1 MAEGR
6 SQTYIA
12 LVLREL
18 QEYRTSLC
26 WTPLVLVMT
35 LCGVLLVAVLLADH
49 ISAIGESVSQVL
61 PSRDEG
67 GNISIR
73 IDNSVDGEPAL
84 EYRLEQTPAA
94 PGNLNPG
101 SVGEEQPD
109 ALALAGTLNPL
120 LQGIHN
126 LFLFI
131 LILVCA
137 NYLLA
142 TLFNDRRD
150 RSVLFWKSM
159 PVSEWEEVLAK
170 FSVAILVTPALYF
183 IASLLAQ
190 VMCLLLGMLLLWRM
204 EMDPY
209 ALVLARVDGA
219 TLILGQLGGF
229 VLMALWL
236 APSYAWL
243 LLASAGARRSP
254 FMLAAGPLLAFIL
267 GERIFLGTSHLAT
280 VLSRHLPHYSG
291 GGYAGFSWLGAADI
305 PQMLLGLLF
314 ALAALAGAVY
324 LRRYYFEL

>member
-1 MAEGR
+1 
-6 SQTYIA
+6 
-12 LVLREL
+12 
-18 QEYRTSLC
+18 
-26 WTPLVLVMT
+26 
-35 LCGVLLVAVLLADH
+35 VLLADH

-84 EYRLEQTPAA
+84 EYRLERTPAA

-101 SVGEEQPD
+101 SVGQEQPEV
-109 ALALAGTLNPL
+109 LAGTLNPL

-159 PVSEWEEVLAK
+159 PVSEREEVLAK

-190 VMCLLLGMLLLWRM
+190 VMGLLLGMLLLWRM

-291 GGYAGFSWLGAADI
+291 GGYAGFSWLGTADI

>member
-6 SQTYIA
+6 SHTHIA

-26 WTPLVLVMT
+26 WTPLVLVMA
-35 LCGVLLVAVLLADH
+35 LCGGLLVAVLLADH

-61 PSRDEG
+61 PSRDG
-67 GNISIR
+67 SGNISIR
-73 IDNSVDGEPAL
+73 IDGSVDGETAL
-84 EYRLEQTPAA
+84 EYRVEQSPGA
-94 PGNLNPG
+94 PGSPTPG
-101 SVGEEQPD
+101 AAAVQPEES
-109 ALALAGTLNPL
+109 ALAGSLNPL
-120 LQGIHN
+120 FEGIHN
-126 LFLFI
+126 LFLFV

-142 TLFNDRRD
+142 ALFNDRRD
-150 RSVLFWKSM
+150 RSILFWKSM
-159 PVSEWEEVLAK
+159 PVAEWEEVLAK
-170 FSVAILVTPALYF
+170 FSVAILVTPVLYF
-183 IASLLAQ
+183 LASLLAQ
-190 VMCLLLGMLLLWRM
+190 VMSLLLGMLLLWRM
-204 EMDPY
+204 DMDPY

-291 GGYAGFSWLGAADI
+291 GGYAGFTWLGAADI
-305 PQMLLGLLF
+305 PQMILGLLF
-314 ALAALAGAVY
+314 TLAALAGAVY
-324 LRRYYFEL
+324 LRRYYFEM

>member
-1 MAEGR
+1 MTEGR
-6 SQTYIA
+6 SHTIIA

-26 WTPLVLVMT
+26 WTPLVLVVT

-73 IDNSVDGEPAL
+73 IDNSVNGEPAL
-84 EYRLEQTPAA
+84 EYRLEQTPAM
-94 PGNLNPG
+94 PG
-101 SVGEEQPD
+101 SLTPGDAGGQPD

-159 PVSEWEEVLAK
+159 PVSEREEVLAK

-190 VMCLLLGMLLLWRM
+190 VMGLLLGMLLLWRM

-254 FMLAAGPLLAFIL
+254 FMLAAGPPLAFIL

-291 GGYAGFSWLGAADI
+291 GGYAGFAWHGAADI